1 MITSPPPPQKTITCI
16 YIVVILW
23 LENNVSSDVSKPWRH
38 ILYVE
43 FPLRVGR
50 VHHRGVGTNAFAP
63 SVRRFKHDTLL
74 IDVVNGEQDKNLDQ
88 V

>member
-1 MITSPPPPQKTITCI
+1 MKKSENHPPQKNN
-16 YIVVILW
+16 YLDIVLW

-63 SVRRFKHDTLL
+63 CVRRFLRDTLL